1 MKPVLMIHEVREWMF
16 DLPLEDYIIT
26 FDDGL
31 YSQYYYRDKFLSID
45 TPKIYFISSGIVCD
59 DRQSTDF
66 PSCEVAHEKAFN
78 GNYEDY
84 MTINQI
90 EELMAD
96 PNVTIGGHSHSHTNL
111 NQIPDLFSRISH
123 IESDTK
129 QMINWFKD
137 TLNFVPSAFCFPYN
151 NDLDNMYKGL
161 LKKYGFT
168 EYYGNERIPIE
179 YYQKTY

>member
-1 MKPVLMIHEVREWMF
+1 MF

-31 YSQYYYRDKFLSID
+31 YSQYFYRDKFLSLN
-45 TPKIYFISSGIVCD
+45 TPKIYFISSGIICNGY
-59 DRQSTDF
+59 QSKEF
-66 PSCEVAHEKAFN
+66 PSCATAHKKAFD
-78 GNYEDY
+78 GIYEDY

-90 EELMAD
+90 EELMSD

-111 NQIPDLFSRISH
+111 NLIPDLFGRISH
-123 IESDTK
+123 IETDTK

-137 TLNFVPSAFCFPYN
+137 SLNFVPSAFCFPYN
-151 NDLDNMYKGL
+151 NDLNNMYKGL

-168 EYYGNERIPIE
+168 EYYGNERISVE
-179 YYQKTY
+179 TLLRT